1 MKILVSDSLA
11 SEAIEKLHHTKGFEV
26 EVKTGMSP
34 DELKKAIKDKDAI
47 IVRSAT
53 KVTKDVLEHADNLK
67 VIARAGVG
75 LDNVDVEAAKKKGIQ
90 VVNTPGGTSISVA
103 ELAMALMLAAARH
116 IPRADLSLKKGLW
129 EKKKLGGGELYGKTL
144 GIIGLGRIG
153 SEVAK
158 RAAAFGMNVI
168 VCDPYVKDAG
178 FTRVELDELLSTSDY
193 ITIHAPLTEE
203 TRHLLSTAEFDK
215 MKDGATL
222 INAARG
228 GIVDEEA
235 LYEAMARGKL
245 RYAAFDVFRV
255 EPPFPNKLF
264 ELDNFIATP
273 HIGASTREGQV
284 RVGVEAAE
292 KVIQI
297 LGR

>member
-1 MKILVSDSLA
+1 MKILVSDNIA
-11 SEAIEKLHHTKGFEV
+11 PEAIEKLQNTEGFEV
-26 EVKTGMSP
+26 EVKTGLSP
-34 DELKKAIKDKDAI
+34 DELKQVIRDKDAI

-53 KVTKDVLEHADNLK
+53 KLRKEILDHADNLK

-75 LDNVDVEAAKKKGIQ
+75 LDNVDIEAAKSKGIK
-90 VVNTPGGTSISVA
+90 VVNTPGGTSIAVA
-103 ELAMALMLAAARH
+103 ELTLALMLATARN

-129 EKKKLGGGELYGKTL
+129 EKKKLGGVELYNKTL

-158 RAAAFGMNVI
+158 RALAFGMKILVY
-168 VCDPYVKDAG
+168 DPYVQQSE
-178 FTRVELDELLSTSDY
+178 FTLVDLDKLLTSSDY
-193 ITIHAPLTEE
+193 ITIHVPLTPE
-203 TRHLLSTAEFDK
+203 TQNLLGKAELDK
-215 MKDGATL
+215 MKKGATL
-222 INAARG
+222 INTARG

-235 LYEAMARGKL
+235 LYEALSSGKL
-245 RYAAFDVFRV
+245 RCAAFDVFKV

-273 HIGASTREGQV
+273 HLGASTKEGQI

-292 KVIQI
+292 KVIDI

>member
-1 MKILVSDSLA
+1 MKILVSDTLA
-11 SEAIEKLHHTKGFEV
+11 PEALEMLHNTEGFDV
-26 EVKTGMSP
+26 QVKTGMSP
-34 DELKKAIKDKDAI
+34 DELKQVIKDKDAI

-53 KVTKDVLEHADNLK
+53 KVTKEILESAGNLK

-75 LDNVDVEAAKKKGIQ
+75 LDNVDVETAKSKGIQ
-90 VVNTPGGTSISVA
+90 VVNTPGGTSISVT
-103 ELAMALMLAAARH
+103 ELALALMLATARH

-129 EKKKLGGGELYGKTL
+129 EKKKLGGVELYGKTL

-153 SEVAK
+153 SAVAE
-158 RAAAFGMNVI
+158 RARAFGMKI
-168 VCDPYVKDAG
+168 IAYDPYVKETAHSL
-178 FTRVELDELLSTSDY
+178 VSLDELLANSDY
-193 ITIHAPLTEE
+193 VTVHIPLTAE
-203 TRHLLSTAEFDK
+203 TKNLLSTAEFDK
-215 MKDGATL
+215 MKTGAVL
-222 INAARG
+222 INCARG

-235 LYEAMARGKL
+235 LYQALSNGKL
-245 RYAAFDVFRV
+245 RYAAFDVFKT
-255 EPPFPNKLF
+255 EPPFPTKLL

-284 RVGVEAAE
+284 RVGVQAAE